1 MGEVPNSILP
11 LEEALHR
18 AFVAGE
24 ELLGVCRAAA
34 GSGQCAG
41 GGGFLVAGHFGRA
54 AADAD
59 ELRVLQATE
68 RAHRQRGAEDEE
80 RGDAVGELADSWF

>member
-11 LEEALHR
+11 LEESLHST
-18 AFVAGE
+18 FVAGE
-24 ELLGVCRAAA
+24 ELLDVC
-34 GSGQCAG
+34 
-41 GGGFLVAGHFGRA
+41 RA

-80 RGDAVGELADSWF
+80 RGDAAGELADGWF

>member
-1 MGEVPNSILP
+1 M
-11 LEEALHR
+11 
-18 AFVAGE
+18 AGE
-24 ELLGVCRAAA
+24 ELLDVRRAAA
-34 GSGQCAG
+34 GFGSGQRAG

-80 RGDAVGELADSWF
+80 RGDAAGELADG